1 MRSKTVL
8 TTFISFVLI
17 AFLFASCSENKKLQ
31 ENDKSIVSKISFD
44 LNLLNDDGLYGPPG
58 GLRALDYKFCIPKNE
73 KFKNEVMQIDTALQI
88 YSGNGEKQN
97 CSTNEYLCTGNTHR
111 KNFRQV
117 LLNLAS
123 LEYVKKI
130 EQNYW
135 EK

>member
-1 MRSKTVL
+1 MRPKTVL
-8 TTFISFVLI
+8 TTFIAFVLI
-17 AFLFASCSENKKLQ
+17 AFLSSSCSENKKLQ
-31 ENDKSIVSKISFD
+31 ENDKSIVSKITFN
-44 LNLLNDDGLYGPPG
+44 LNLLNDDGLYGSPG

-73 KFKNEVMQIDTALQI
+73 KYKNEVLKIDTTLQI
-88 YSGNGEKQN
+88 QPGNGNKQG
-97 CSTNEYLCTGNTHR
+97 CRSDQYLCFGNTHR